1 MISAK
6 DGRVGKAPRKNGKT
20 LDRRNVILGL
30 VLMATGWQAFAQ
42 DGLFNYQEYE
52 KRVKSAQIL
61 AVKLLMPIVLLLGLP
76 ALPGI
81 AFGGESQALRGT
93 YSNLC
98 IHPDTGDVLGI
109 ELSFVSEAEG
119 GYVLVQRY
127 EGGPLAP
134 ELMKIKSRGD
144 LIVLA
149 VGESDSIALQR
160 KGSVVRATYLDGQQ
174 SRLGTAVENLISS
187 SPVWQGQKPA
197 VCRYRHLT
205 RLPAHEMKVI
215 IGSAC
220 AL

>member
-1 MISAK
+1 MISAR
-6 DGRVGKAPRKNGKT
+6 DGRVGKASRIDSKARDCRSALPGF
-20 LDRRNVILGL
+20 VL
-30 VLMATGWQAFAQ
+30 VATGLQALAQ

-52 KRVKSAQIL
+52 KRVKSAQSL
-61 AVKLLMPIVLLLGLP
+61 AVKLLIFNFFLGLL

-144 LIVLA
+144 RIVLA

-160 KGSVVRATYLDGQQ
+160 KGSGVRATYLDGRQ

-187 SPVWQGQKPA
+187 SPVWQGKKPA
-197 VCRYRHLT
+197 VCR
-205 RLPAHEMKVI
+205 
-215 IGSAC
+215 
-220 AL
+220 